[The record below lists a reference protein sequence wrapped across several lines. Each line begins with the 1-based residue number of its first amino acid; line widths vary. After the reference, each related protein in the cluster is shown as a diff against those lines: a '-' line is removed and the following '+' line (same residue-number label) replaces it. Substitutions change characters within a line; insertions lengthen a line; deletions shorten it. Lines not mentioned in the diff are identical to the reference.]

1 LLRHAQTP
9 YDMHAVEAPPQRHGL
24 TLGAT
29 RELLLPAT
37 LIGCFALQYWGQQP
51 FAVVVV
57 CALPM
62 LALYAAAPAWA
73 ARSIARFDRDS
84 VRLLAAGATQ
94 QLRVRYRRAV
104 GMRLFAP
111 PALRAERKAM
121 VLLECGDARGARA
134 AYAEVLEELGAL
146 APPRVVLGHAHAS
159 FATGD
164 DATAIGM
171 YRRVLGSVGA
181 LPGVER
187 KLAHALIRKGEDLD
201 EALAL
206 LSRTQREAAEGEPKQ
221 AHTLLHALALAKL
234 GERESARALL
244 EQVVVP
250 AESLLALHAEV
261 VRTIEGAVAPRV

>member
-1 LLRHAQTP
+1 
-9 YDMHAVEAPPQRHGL
+9 MHAVEAPPQRHGL

-51 FAVVVV
+51 FVVVLI

-73 ARSIARFDRDS
+73 ARSLASFDRES
-84 VRLLAAGATQ
+84 VSLLAAGAPQ
-94 QLRVRYRRAV
+94 QLRARYRRAL

-111 PALRAERKAM
+111 PALRSERRAM

-134 AYAEVLEELGAL
+134 AYAEVLEELGNS
-146 APPRVVLGHAHAS
+146 APPRVVLGYAHAS
-159 FATGD
+159 FATRD

-171 YRRVLGSVGA
+171 YRRVLDSVGA

-201 EALAL
+201 EAIGL
-206 LSRTQREAAEGEPKQ
+206 LSRTQREAGEGEPKQ
-221 AHTLLHALALAKL
+221 AHTLLQALALAKL
-234 GERESARALL
+234 GDRQSAQALL
-244 EQVVVP
+244 EQAATP
-250 AESLLALHAEV
+250 HPGLADLRAEV
-261 VRTIEGAVAPRV
+261 VRCIEGAVAPRI